1 MVTVIRNYAMK
12 EYILKKY
19 SYMPDNVSLITQ
31 IERLR
36 EILAQM
42 QKPSKIAAP
51 VLAQQLRKMMSD
63 SSY

>member
-1 MVTVIRNYAMK
+1 MVTVIRNYAIK
-12 EYILKKY
+12 EYILKEY
-19 SYMPDNVSLITQ
+19 SHMPDNVSLITQ

-42 QKPSKIAAP
+42 QKSSKIAAP